1 LTSVTTG
8 GEIATAV
15 DENDKSSIAARDFLL
30 YALTFVA
37 GGMDAISFIGLGQ
50 VFTAN
55 MTGNTVLMAI
65 AVGSGKFLAASRSV
79 VALLGFAAG
88 AMLSGRLV
96 DPGRHKI
103 LWSRSVTRVLVVE
116 FAISVVFALAWF
128 FNHGS
133 NNQFDIQ
140 GLIVLSAL
148 SMGLQSGAARRLSV
162 SGVSTVVV
170 TSMLTSLMAELAALG
185 VASPNRVRWTTVLV
199 SLFAG
204 AAASGV
210 LLVTVRILA
219 PVLPAAV
226 LCLVCIV
233 AVRKFHIGPT

>member
-1 LTSVTTG
+1 MTSVTTG
-8 GEIATAV
+8 VETATADDQDHKGNV
-15 DENDKSSIAARDFLL
+15 AARDFLL

-37 GGMDAISFIGLGQ
+37 GSMDAISFIGLGQ

-88 AMLSGRLV
+88 AMLAGRMV

-103 LWSRSVTRVLVVE
+103 LWSKSVTRVLFVE
-116 FAISVVFALAWF
+116 FAIAVVFALAWF

-133 NNQFDIQ
+133 DNQLDIQ

-185 VASPNRVRWTTVLV
+185 AASPNRVRWTMVFV

-226 LCLVCIV
+226 LCLICI
-233 AVRKFHIGPT
+233 AAIRKFHNSLP

>member
-1 LTSVTTG
+1 MTSVTTG
-8 GEIATAV
+8 VENATADDQDHKGNV
-15 DENDKSSIAARDFLL
+15 AARDLLL

-37 GGMDAISFIGLGQ
+37 GSMDAISFIGLGQ

-88 AMLSGRLV
+88 AMLAGRMV

-103 LWSRSVTRVLVVE
+103 LWSKSVTRVLFVE
-116 FAISVVFALAWF
+116 FAIAVVFALAWF

-133 NNQFDIQ
+133 DNQLDIQ

-185 VASPNRVRWTTVLV
+185 AASPNRVRWTMVFV

-226 LCLVCIV
+226 LCLICI
-233 AVRKFHIGPT
+233 AAIRKFHNSLP